1 MMFLQ
6 QQAKE
11 VPAMRR
17 VYAAFLQ
24 MNAGEAGAPAVAAY
38 ESQSGG
44 IVEML
49 EGLLKKF
56 KGELGAVE
64 EAESNQAHYYNLE
77 MVHLSDTIAHSSQD
91 RDEKAAMKAQRAS
104 ESGAAKGKLAA
115 EKAAL
120 AEDEK
125 LTAEIT
131 ATYKA
136 KSAQYEENQKV
147 RAAELEAI
155 AKAISI
161 IADPSVAGSYSEHVN
176 LAQVPSLLQLGSASK
191 RVVAKQQAA

>member
-1 MMFLQ
+1 MMYLQ
-6 QQAKE
+6 QQAKD

-17 VYAAFLQ
+17 VYVAFLQ
-24 MNAGEAGAPAVAAY
+24 MQNGEAGAPAVAAY

-56 KGELGAVE
+56 KKELGDVE
-64 EAESNQAHYYNLE
+64 EQESNQAHYYNLE
-77 MVHLSDTIAHSSQD
+77 MVHLSDTIEHSNQD
-91 RDEKAAMKAQRAS
+91 RDEKAS

-115 EKAAL
+115 TKTAL

-125 LTAEIT
+125 LTAEIG

-136 KSAQYEENQKV
+136 KTAQYEENQKV
-147 RAAELEAI
+147 RAGELEALS
-155 AKAISI
+155 KAIEI
-161 IADPSVAGSYSEHVN
+161 IASPAVSGSFVQ
-176 LAQVPSLLQLGSASK
+176 APAKPPTLLQLGSASRRALVK
-191 RVVAKQQAA
+191 